1 MVKQVSGHLPKC
13 GLTRFDARAEGLAAE
28 ATLSL
33 SWVVGCVLLLVDGLE
48 DGGRA
53 LAAFQDVGAA
63 SAA

>member
-1 MVKQVSGHLPKC
+1 MVKQVSRHLPKG
-13 GLTRFDARAEGLAAE
+13 GLTRFDARAEGLAPE

-33 SWVVGCVLLLVDGLE
+33 SWVVGCILLLVDGLE

-53 LAAFQDVGAA
+53 LAALQDVGAA